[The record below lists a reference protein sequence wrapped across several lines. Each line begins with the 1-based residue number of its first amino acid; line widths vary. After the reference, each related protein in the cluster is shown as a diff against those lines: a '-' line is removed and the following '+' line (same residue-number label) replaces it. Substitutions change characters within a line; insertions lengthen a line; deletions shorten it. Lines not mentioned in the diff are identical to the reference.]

1 MNTTHPSTRPGER
14 PGRRRPITWMT
25 FLALI
30 LVGGCEQ
37 CEDLG
42 IGPEDEPDDPVEDV
56 ASSAVSSNQSGTVT
70 TPSGAKITVPMYAVP
85 LTPTGTNG
93 TMSFSIERTTSSSFP
108 VPSGETLRSNVYRF
122 GPEGFTFAAPVRVTI
137 PVPDVGTSDVVSIF
151 RIDPTTGA
159 AIRYPGEYDPQTKT
173 VSAMTTQL
181 SVWGAT
187 TRPSAN
193 TANGAIRLVNTSS
206 GSWLSA
212 CVDQYTLTYPA
223 ANPSPQFGMASAAPG
238 GTIGWNSSIVWGL
251 PQGTYR
257 VCCQMA
263 TAGTVSSPPGQPVF
277 WYVNNVN
284 VNKASVYPNYEMSAT
299 ISYGSPPAGATS
311 GSCPCRPT
319 PTPSVGTGQ
328 VQVTL
333 TWFSQQAVDLD
344 LYVTD
349 PSGATVSYERPT
361 VPSGGS
367 LDRDNQCSNYQN
379 GRPENVFWSTAPA
392 GQYVVTVKWFSGCS
406 SSLTSMPF
414 TVRVVNKSQATTYSG
429 TVSSGS
435 PSVEVTRFTVR

>member
-1 MNTTHPSTRPGER
+1 
-14 PGRRRPITWMT
+14 MT
-25 FLALI
+25 LLAVL

-42 IGPEDEPDDPVEDV
+42 IGPDDDDEDPVEDV
-56 ASSAVSSNQSGTVT
+56 ASAQVSSNQSGTVT
-70 TPSGAKITVPMYAVP
+70 TPGGAKITVPIYAVP

-93 TMSFSIERTTSSSFP
+93 TMNFSIEQTTSSSFP
-108 VPSGETLRSNVYRF
+108 TPSGETLRSNVYRF
-122 GPEGFTFAAPVRVTI
+122 GPEGFVFAAPVRVTI
-137 PVPDVGTSDVVSIF
+137 PVPNAATSDVVSIF
-151 RIDPTTGA
+151 RVDPTTGA
-159 AIRYPGEYDPQTKT
+159 AIRYPGEYDPQAKT
-173 VSAMTTQL
+173 VSAMTTSL
-181 SVWGAT
+181 SIWGAT
-187 TRPSAN
+187 TRPTAN

-206 GSWLSA
+206 NYWLSA

-223 ANPSPQFGMASAAPG
+223 ADPNPQFGMASSAPAG
-238 GTIGWNSSIVWGL
+238 SIGWNSSIVWGL

-263 TAGTVSSPPGQPVF
+263 TAGTVSTPPGQPVS
-277 WYVNNVN
+277 WLVNNVN
-284 VNKASVYPNYEMSAT
+284 VSQASVYPNYVMSAT
-299 ISYGSPPAGATS
+299 ISYGAPPIGATA
-311 GSCPCRPT
+311 GPCACTPV

-361 VPSGGS
+361 VASGGS

-379 GRPENVFWSTAPA
+379 GRPENVFWSTAPT

-406 SSLTSMPF
+406 SSITSMPF
-414 TVRVVNKSQATTYSG
+414 TVRVVNKSQATTYNG
-429 TVSSGS
+429 TVSASS
-435 PSVEVTRFTVR
+435 SSVEVTRFTVR